1 EVGPWSW
8 RMVEELGGPDFCRAP
23 GPLGFLPGQPVPS
36 EILVQGSGVAV
47 MVLQHSAERVPV
59 RDSPTIREHDHV
71 PPGEHELRVGQTEEL
86 VVEGALGR
94 PDRTGLAGRIEK
106 HHTTLIFRHCPSP
119 TTGMTA
125 AVSTRHISF

>member
-1 EVGPWSW
+1 
-8 RMVEELGGPDFCRAP
+8 MVEELGGPDFCRAP

-59 RDSPTIREHDHV
+59 RDSPAIREHDHV

-86 VVEGALGR
+86 VVEGTLGR
-94 PDRTGLAGRIEK
+94 PDLTGLAGRFEEHLWRSGSK
-106 HHTTLIFRHCPSP
+106 CAGTLSP
-119 TTGMTA
+119 TSSQNGTTPA
-125 AVSTRHISF
+125 SDCW